1 VRNSEEYKLVQLQ
14 PNLNAVPASLRYF
27 DPEVQNAA
35 NAEPLDMDR
44 FIRANAKGQQL
55 KAAYLEALT
64 ALAPRLSKRT
74 FSLFADPREP
84 LFDSDL
90 AAFSAGD
97 LLPFATS
104 GTRRMRMEL
113 NVQATFRSFDLKT
126 LHQLRYRG
134 IKSLN
139 FNFPAE
145 RWFDWGDS
153 VASLLAHE
161 LTGEQTGPMQ
171 HAFYFVSGA
180 TLSITFERV
189 SWQAKR
195 NSQA

>member
-1 VRNSEEYKLVQLQ
+1 
-14 PNLNAVPASLRYF
+14 
-27 DPEVQNAA
+27 
-35 NAEPLDMDR
+35 MDR

-55 KAAYLEALT
+55 KAAYLEALR
-64 ALAPRLSKRT
+64 ALAPRLSKRA

-90 AAFSAGD
+90 VVFSAGD

-104 GTRRMRMEL
+104 GTRRLRTEL
-113 NVQATFRSFDLKT
+113 NVEATFRSFDLKT
-126 LHQLRYRG
+126 LHRLTYKG

-145 RWFDWGDS
+145 RWFDWGDC

-180 TLSITFERV
+180 TISVTCERV
-189 SWQAKR
+189 SWQTKR